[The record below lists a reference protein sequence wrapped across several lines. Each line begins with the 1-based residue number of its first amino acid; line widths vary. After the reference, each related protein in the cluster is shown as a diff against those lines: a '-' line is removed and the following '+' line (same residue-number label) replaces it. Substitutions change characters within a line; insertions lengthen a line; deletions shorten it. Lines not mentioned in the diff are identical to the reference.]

1 MPKND
6 VRVKQVSVQLDKDR
20 HLCYDMNAFCDLE
33 EKFGTIDQAFE
44 ALKSGQIQ
52 TIRTML
58 WVGLLHEDET
68 LTERQVGKWISLG
81 NAKELSQAMTEAI
94 QSALPQVDPN
104 SQASPATNQ

>member
-1 MPKND
+1 MPND
-6 VRVKQVSVQLDKDR
+6 VKVKQVSVQLDKER

-44 ALKSGQIQ
+44 ALQSGQIR

-68 LTERQVGKWISLG
+68 LTERQVGKWISLS
-81 NAKELSQAMTEAI
+81 NSKDLSQAMTEAML
-94 QSALPQVDPN
+94 SALPQADPN
-104 SQASPATNQ
+104 VKASPATNP